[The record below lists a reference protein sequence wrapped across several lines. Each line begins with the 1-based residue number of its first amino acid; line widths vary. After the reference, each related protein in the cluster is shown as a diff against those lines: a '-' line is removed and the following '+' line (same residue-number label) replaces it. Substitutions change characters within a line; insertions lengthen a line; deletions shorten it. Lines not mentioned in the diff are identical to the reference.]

1 MTDTEIFEDLKK
13 ILHKEFGV
21 EEDDIEEESYLDE
34 DLNITELELE
44 DLVPI
49 LEDKYNIKIEAEKIP
64 AFKKVSDI
72 VAYLYQN
79 VDTSI

>member
-13 ILHKEFGV
+13 IIHKQFGV
-21 EEDDIEEESYLDE
+21 EEEDVEEESYLDQ
-34 DLNITELELE
+34 DLNIAELELE
-44 DLVPI
+44 DLIPI

-64 AFKKVSDI
+64 TFKKVSDI